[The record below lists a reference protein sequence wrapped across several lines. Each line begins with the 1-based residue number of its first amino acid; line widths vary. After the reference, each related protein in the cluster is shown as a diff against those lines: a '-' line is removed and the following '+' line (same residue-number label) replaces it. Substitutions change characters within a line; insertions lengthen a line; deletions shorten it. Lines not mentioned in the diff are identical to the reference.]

1 MNLFK
6 IRAYF
11 KHSFQH
17 FLVSEA
23 MGEHSSLDNA
33 NINGCQGFTVSQEFD
48 KIHTALSSDLDMGNI
63 LEEKTVDYNFS
74 FFECLGA

>member
-6 IRAYF
+6 IRTYL

-48 KIHTALSSDLDMGNI
+48 ELHSAVSSDLDMGHTFEKETIDYDFTI
-63 LEEKTVDYNFS
+63 LERLS
-74 FFECLGA
+74 A